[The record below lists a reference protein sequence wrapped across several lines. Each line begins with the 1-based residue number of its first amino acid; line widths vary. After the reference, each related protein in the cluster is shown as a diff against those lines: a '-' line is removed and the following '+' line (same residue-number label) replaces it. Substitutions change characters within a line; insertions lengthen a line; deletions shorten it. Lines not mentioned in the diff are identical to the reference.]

1 MIVTDWTREKAADFG
16 RRTLA
21 FQHALHTRP
30 MFSDEG
36 LAAVLDRYPREKLG
50 IFTMG
55 KDPVDWRTWRRGT
68 AEGLTGDQLLE
79 GAKTGRIW
87 LNLRAVNDHL
97 PEYAELSREIFGD
110 LEANAKGLKTFKQ
123 DVGLLISSPRAHVFY
138 HLDVPPVTLWQLRG
152 RKTMWV
158 YPRQAPFVTDEQLEK
173 IVLKEAAEQFP
184 YEPSWDAA
192 AEVCVL
198 EPGAM
203 VSWPQNAPHRI
214 VNDDML
220 NVSLSIEY
228 MTPEALMRANVIYA
242 NGLMRK
248 RLGAKPRVQE
258 GLRNPA
264 ALAKFG
270 LARAAKAVKA
280 QPAAGAKLPP
290 MFTLRADNPGL
301 PLSL

>member
-1 MIVTDWTREKAADFG
+1 MIVTNWSGEKASGFG
-16 RRTLA
+16 RETQR
-21 FQHALHTRP
+21 FGHCLHNRP
-30 MFSDEG
+30 MFNDEG

-55 KDPVDWRTWRRGT
+55 DDPVDWRTWRRGT
-68 AEGLTGDQLLE
+68 AECLSGDQLLD

-97 PEYAELSREIFGD
+97 PEYAALSKEIFGD
-110 LEANAKGLKTFKQ
+110 LEGHVPGLKTFKQ

-158 YPRQAPFVTDEQLEK
+158 YPRQAPFVTDQQLEK
-173 IVLKEAAEQFP
+173 IVLKEAAEQFA
-184 YEPSWDAA
+184 YEPSWDEAA
-192 AEVCVL
+192 ALHVL

-228 MTPEALMRANVIYA
+228 MTPQALMRANVIYA

-248 RLGAKPRVQE
+248 RLGGRPRVQE
-258 GLRNPA
+258 GLNNPA

-270 LARAAKAVKA
+270 IARAAKALKPQA
-280 QPAAGAKLPP
+280 IGAKLAPK
-290 MFTLRADNPGL
+290 FTLQAANPGL
-301 PLSL
+301 PIAL